1 MQFSAYNPPLHSMPL
16 AVGTRLGPYEILAPI
31 GAGGMGEV
39 YRARD
44 TRLHRDVAIKILPEA
59 FGSDPDRRARFER
72 EARAVAALSHPGIL
86 AIHDFGTDGRIT
98 YAVTELLD
106 GSTLRA
112 RLDAGPIPPRKV
124 VEIGAQVA
132 GAVGAAHDKGI
143 VHRDIKPENLFVTND
158 GRVKVLDF
166 GLAKAPG
173 PAGPSATADAT
184 MTQAHTDAGIV
195 LGTVGYMSPEQVRAL
210 PADHRSDI
218 FSIGV
223 VLYEMLTGRRP
234 FGGASTVETMNAI
247 LKEDPAPIAAADS
260 VAPALR
266 HIVDHCLEKEPA
278 ERFQSAR
285 DLAFAL
291 QQLSP
296 ASASSGASAAIEA
309 APRRRLLS
317 LWKAAGLIALLAAV
331 FAAGWMAAPRDVPT
345 ALAFRR
351 LTFRP
356 GNLLRARFSPDGK
369 TVVYS
374 ASWEGGP
381 PAIYTVRTDGGD
393 SRELGLG
400 DATVASVSSS
410 GELAIVRVTSHAP
423 GALGTLARLPL
434 GGGAP
439 RDLLQDVYAAD
450 WGPAADD
457 LAVVRRA
464 PNGFHRLESPVG
476 RVLHESQNIQS
487 PRISPDGRYVAFVA
501 DGKLIVLERATGTT
515 VFRGEWAMTNNAGS
529 VAWAPSGREIFVQAG
544 PHPEELSLRA
554 VDLSGR
560 DRIVVPPAGG
570 LFALHDVSA
579 AGEMLIERAAARGG
593 IAFRGAGE
601 PAERDLSWLDGSS
614 VRQLS
619 HDGAWMLFSENLQ
632 GRGKLGDVFIRRT
645 NGSPPIR
652 LGDGNPLALS
662 RDGKWALARTVQR
675 PSRLVL
681 LPTGPGSAKVLD
693 TGALEPNGGTFGP
706 DGSVI
711 FGSLAG
717 QGRIQFHRLDV
728 QTGVIR
734 PMAVEGRSE
743 ASAFVIDRSVA
754 PGADGAFARMLPDGH
769 VEIVRN
775 DGTRT
780 LVPGAALEAAD
791 DLEFL
796 SDSHVY
802 VARRSRVAAEISRI
816 DVRTGTRTPW
826 RTLRP
831 ADPAGLIT
839 IGSIAIAGDGE
850 SYAYSYRRVT
860 SSDLYLARAS
870 RVK

>member
-1 MQFSAYNPPLHSMPL
+1 MKPGDSLGSYRVLEK
-16 AVGTRLGPYEILAPI
+16 VGE
-31 GAGGMGEV
+31 GGMGEV
-39 YRARD
+39 YRAHD
-44 TRLHRDVAIKILPEA
+44 SRLHRDVAIKILPETV
-59 FGSDPDRRARFER
+59 GSDPERLARFER

-86 AIHDFGTDGRIT
+86 AIHDFGTDGRVT

-106 GSTLRA
+106 GATLRA
-112 RLDAGPIPPRKV
+112 RLDAGPIPSRKAID
-124 VEIGAQVA
+124 IGAQIA
-132 GAVGAAHDKGI
+132 SAVGAAHDKGI
-143 VHRDIKPENLFVTND
+143 VHRDIKPENIVITND

-166 GLAKAPG
+166 GLAKALG
-173 PAGPSATADAT
+173 PAGTSATADAAPGAT
-184 MTQAHTDAGIV
+184 VTNVQTDAGIV

-247 LKEDPAPIAAADS
+247 LKEDPAPLTAADA

-296 ASASSGASAAIEA
+296 ASAPSGAIAAIDT
-309 APRRRLLS
+309 APRRRLRF
-317 LWKAAGLIALLAAV
+317 LWQAAAFAALLAAV
-331 FAAGWMAAPRDVPT
+331 FGAGWMMAPRDVP
-345 ALAFRR
+345 ASFAFRR
-351 LTFRP
+351 LTYRP

-374 ASWEGGP
+374 ASWEGR
-381 PAIYTVRTDGGD
+381 PAAVYTMRTDGGD
-393 SRELGLG
+393 SRELLG
-400 DATVASVSSS
+400 DASVAAVSSG
-410 GELAIVRVTSHAP
+410 GELAVVRLTASAA

-439 RDLLQDVYAAD
+439 RDVLQDVFAAD
-450 WGPAADD
+450 WGPTADD

-464 PNGFHRLESPVG
+464 PSGFQRLESPVG
-476 RVLHESQNIQS
+476 RVLHEAQSIQS
-487 PRISPDGRYVAFVA
+487 PRISPEGKHLAYLA
-501 DGKLIVLERATGTT
+501 DGKLIVVERATGTT
-515 VFRGEWAMTNNAGS
+515 VLRGPWAVTNSAGS
-529 VAWAPSGREIFVQAG
+529 LAWAPSGGEIFVQAG
-544 PHPEELSLRA
+544 PHPDEVSLRA

-560 DRIVVPPAGG
+560 DRIVVAPAGG

-579 AGEMLIERAAARGG
+579 TGEMLIERAAARGG
-593 IAFRGAGE
+593 VAFRGAGDQ
-601 PAERDLSWLDGSS
+601 AERDLSWLDGST

-619 HDGAWMLFSENLQ
+619 HDGAWMLFSESLQ
-632 GRGKLGDVFIRRT
+632 ARGKLGDVFIRRT
-645 NGSPPIR
+645 DGSPAIR

-662 RDGKWALARTVQR
+662 RDGKWVLARTTQN

-681 LPTGPGSAKVLD
+681 MPTGAGSAKVLD
-693 TGALEPNGGTFGP
+693 TGAFEPNGGTFAP

-711 FGSLAG
+711 FGSVPSP
-717 QGRIQFHRLDV
+717 GRIEFHRLDL
-728 QTGVIR
+728 QTGAVR
-734 PMAVEGRSE
+734 PLKVEGDE
-743 ASAFVIDRSVA
+743 GSAFVIDRSVA
-754 PGADGAFARMLPDGH
+754 IGPDGFARVLPDGH

-775 DGTRT
+775 DGSRRM
-780 LVPGAALEAAD
+780 VPGAALEADD

-796 SDSHVY
+796 NAAYLY
-802 VARRSRVAAEISRI
+802 VARRTRVAAELSRI
-816 DVRTGTRTPW
+816 DLRTGARTPW
-826 RTLRP
+826 RTLSP
-831 ADPAGLIT
+831 ADPAGLIA
-839 IGSIAIAGDGE
+839 IGTIAIAGDGE

-860 SSDLYLARAS
+860 SSDLYLARAT

>member
-1 MQFSAYNPPLHSMPL
+1 MPL
-16 AVGTRLGPYEILAPI
+16 AIGTRLGPYEIVAPI

-44 TRLHRDVAIKILPEA
+44 QRLNRDVAIKILPETV
-59 FGSDPDRRARFER
+59 GSDPDRLARFER

-86 AIHDFGTDGRIT
+86 AIHDFGTAGRIT

-106 GSTLRA
+106 GGTLRA

-124 VEIGAQVA
+124 VDIGAQIA

-143 VHRDIKPENLFVTND
+143 VHRDLKPENLFVTHD

-166 GLAKAPG
+166 GLARAADSPLMAA
-173 PAGPSATADAT
+173 AGATV
-184 MTQAHTDAGIV
+184 TQAQTDPGVV

-223 VLYEMLTGRRP
+223 VLYEMLSGRRP

-247 LKEDPAPIAAADS
+247 LKEDPAPVAVADG

-291 QQLSP
+291 QQLST
-296 ASASSGASAAIEA
+296 ASSPSGATAAIEA
-309 APRRRLLS
+309 APRRRFLS
-317 LWKAAGLIALLAAV
+317 VWKAAALAALLAAM
-331 FAAGWMAAPRDVPT
+331 FGAGWLAAPRDLPT
-345 ALAFRR
+345 SLAFRR

-374 ASWEGGP
+374 AAWEGKP

-393 SRELGLG
+393 SRALGL
-400 DATVASVSSS
+400 DQASVAAVSSG
-410 GELAIVRVTSHAP
+410 GELAIVRMTSDAP
-423 GALGTLARLPL
+423 SALGTLARLPL

-464 PNGFHRLESPVG
+464 PNGFQRLESPVG
-476 RVLHESQNIQS
+476 RVLHESQRIDS
-487 PRISPDGRYVAFVA
+487 PRISPDGRHVAFVS
-501 DGKLIVLERATGTT
+501 DGKLSVIERATGTA
-515 VFRGEWAMTNNAGS
+515 VFRSNWVVTNPSGS
-529 VAWAPSGREIFVQAG
+529 IAWAPSGREIFVQAG
-544 PHPEELSLRA
+544 PHQEELSLRA

-560 DRIVVPPAGG
+560 DRVVVPPAGG
-570 LFALHDVSA
+570 LSALHDVSA
-579 AGEMLIERAAARGG
+579 AGELLIERAAARGG
-593 IAFRGAGE
+593 IAFRGAGDL
-601 PAERDLSWLDGSS
+601 AERDLSWLDGST
-614 VRQLS
+614 VRMLS

-632 GRGKLGDVFIRRT
+632 GRSKLGDVFIRRT
-645 NGSPPIR
+645 DGSPPIR
-652 LGDGNPLALS
+652 LGDGSPLALS
-662 RDGKWALARTVQR
+662 RDGKWALARTTQR

-681 LPTGPGSAKVLD
+681 LPTGAGTAKVLD

-711 FGSLAG
+711 FGSLAA

-728 QTGVIR
+728 QTGAIR
-734 PMAVEGRSE
+734 PMAVEGSGE
-743 ASAFVIDRSVA
+743 GSAFVIDRSVA
-754 PGADGAFARMLPDGH
+754 PGPDGAFARVLPDGH
-769 VEIVRN
+769 VEIVGA
-775 DGTRT
+775 DGART
-780 LVPGAALEAAD
+780 QVPGAVLEAGD
-791 DLEFL
+791 ELEFL
-796 SDSHVY
+796 GNGYVY
-802 VARRSRVAAEISRI
+802 VARRTRVSAELSRL

-831 ADPAGLIT
+831 ADPAGIIA

-850 SYAYSYRRVT
+850 SYAYTYRRVT
-860 SSDLYLARAS
+860 SSDLYLARPSA
-870 RVK
+870 RR

>member
-1 MQFSAYNPPLHSMPL
+1 MPI
-16 AVGTRLGPYEILAPI
+16 AAGTRLGPYEVVTPI

-44 TRLHRDVAIKILPEA
+44 HRLNRDVAIKILPETV
-59 FGSDPDRRARFER
+59 GSHPDRLARFER

-86 AIHDFGTDGRIT
+86 SIHDFGTDGRVT

-106 GSTLRA
+106 GGTLRA
-112 RLDAGPIPPRKV
+112 RLDAGPIPPRKAID
-124 VEIGAQVA
+124 IGAQIA
-132 GAVGAAHDKGI
+132 SAVGAAHDKGI
-143 VHRDIKPENLFVTND
+143 VHRDLKPENLFVTTD

-166 GLAKAPG
+166 GLARVAEP
-173 PAGPSATADAT
+173 PATAAAGAT
-184 MTQAHTDAGIV
+184 VTQVKTGAGIV

-247 LKEDPAPIAAADS
+247 LKEDPAPLVAADN
-260 VAPALR
+260 VTPALR

-296 ASASSGASAAIEA
+296 ASSPSGATAAIEA
-309 APRRRLLS
+309 APRRRFRS
-317 LWKAAGLIALLAAV
+317 LWKAAAVVALLAV
-331 FAAGWMAAPRDVPT
+331 GFGVGFGAGWIAAPSDVP
-345 ALAFRR
+345 ASLAFRR

-374 ASWEGGP
+374 AAWDGKP

-393 SRELGLG
+393 SRELGLS
-400 DATVASVSSS
+400 DASVASVSSG
-410 GELAIVRVTSHAP
+410 GELAIVRMTSHAP
-423 GALGTLARLPL
+423 NALGTLARLPL
-434 GGGAP
+434 GGGGAP

-450 WGPAADD
+450 WGPTPDD

-464 PNGFHRLESPVG
+464 PNGFQRLESPVG
-476 RVLHESQNIQS
+476 RVLHESQGIQS
-487 PRISPDGRYVAFVA
+487 PRISPDGRHLAFVA
-501 DGKLIVLERATGTT
+501 DGKLSVIERASGAIVLRDP
-515 VFRGEWAMTNNAGS
+515 WAVTNNAGS
-529 VAWAPSGREIFVQAG
+529 IAWAPSGREIFVQAG
-544 PHPEELSLRA
+544 PHPDELALRA

-560 DRIVVPPAGG
+560 DRVVVPPAGG

-579 AGEMLIERAAARGG
+579 AGELLIERAAARGG
-593 IAFRGAGE
+593 IAFRGAGDA
-601 PAERDLSWLDGSS
+601 AERDLSWLDGSN
-614 VRQLS
+614 VRVLS
-619 HDGAWMLFSENLQ
+619 HDGAWMLFSESLQ
-632 GRGKLGDVFIRRT
+632 GRGKMGDVFLRRT
-645 NGSPPIR
+645 DGSPPIR

-662 RDGKWALARTVQR
+662 RDGKWALARTTGR
-675 PSRLVL
+675 PSRLTL
-681 LPTGPGSAKVLD
+681 LPTGPGTAKVLD
-693 TGALEPNGGTFGP
+693 TGAFEPNGGAFGP

-711 FGSLAG
+711 FGSVAS

-734 PMAVEGRSE
+734 PMAVEGPGE

-754 PGADGAFARMLPDGH
+754 PGPDGGFARVLPDGH
-769 VEIVRN
+769 VEIVRS

-780 LVPGAALEAAD
+780 LLPGAAMDATDELV
-791 DLEFL
+791 LL
-796 SDSHVY
+796 GDSYLY
-802 VARRSRVAAEISRI
+802 VARRTRLAAELSRI

-826 RTLRP
+826 RTLQP
-831 ADPAGLIT
+831 ADPAGLIA
-839 IGSIAIAGDGE
+839 IGTIAISGDGQ

-860 SSDLYLARAS
+860 SSDLYLARAPS
-870 RVK
+870 RQR

>member
-1 MQFSAYNPPLHSMPL
+1 MSVTA
-16 AVGTRLGPYEILAPI
+16 GTRLGQYEILALL

-44 TRLHRDVAIKILPEA
+44 TRLDRDVAIKILPEA
-59 FGSDPDRRARFER
+59 LASDPDRLARFER

-86 AIHDFGTDGRIT
+86 AIHDFGTDGGVT

-106 GSTLRA
+106 GVTLRA
-112 RLDAGPIPPRKV
+112 RLEAGPIPPRKAID
-124 VEIGAQVA
+124 IGAQIA
-132 GAVGAAHDKGI
+132 RALGAAHDKGI
-143 VHRDIKPENLFVTND
+143 VHRDIKPENVFITND

-166 GLAKAPG
+166 GLAKALG
-173 PAGPSATADAT
+173 PAGTSATAGAT
-184 MTQAHTDAGIV
+184 VTRAQTDAGIV

-210 PADHRSDI
+210 PVDHRSDL

-234 FGGASTVETMNAI
+234 FGGDSAVETMNAI
-247 LKEDPAPIAAADS
+247 LKEDPAPLDVDG

-296 ASASSGASAAIEA
+296 ASAASGATAAIDA
-309 APRRRLLS
+309 LPRRRRIS
-317 LWKAAGLIALLAAV
+317 LWTAAGLAALLAAM
-331 FAAGWMAAPRDVPT
+331 FLAGWMAAPRVAPT
-345 ALAFRR
+345 SLSFHR
-351 LTFRP
+351 LTYRP
-356 GNLLRARFSPDGK
+356 GNILRARFSPDGK

-374 ASWEGGP
+374 AAWEGRP

-393 SRELGLG
+393 SRELGLS
-400 DATVASVSSS
+400 DASVAAVSSG
-410 GELAIVRVTSHAP
+410 GELAIVRMTSHAP
-423 GALGTLARLPL
+423 GAIGTLARLPL
-434 GGGAP
+434 GGGGAP
-439 RDLLQDVYAAD
+439 RDVLQDVYAAD

-457 LAVVRRA
+457 LAIVRRA
-464 PNGFHRLESPVG
+464 PNGFQRLESPVG
-476 RVLHESQNIQS
+476 RVLHESQNIQA
-487 PRISPDGRYVAFVA
+487 PRISPDGRHIAFVSE
-501 DGKLIVLERATGTT
+501 GKLSVVERATGT
-515 VFRGEWAMTNNAGS
+515 VAFRSEWAITNNAGS

-570 LFALHDVSA
+570 LVALHDVSA
-579 AGEMLIERAAARGG
+579 AGELLIERATARGG
-593 IAFRGAGE
+593 IAFRGAGDA
-601 PAERDLSWLDGSS
+601 AERDLSWLDGST

-619 HDGAWMLFSENLQ
+619 HDGAWMIFSENLQ
-632 GRGKLGDVFIRRT
+632 GRSKLGDVFIRRT
-645 NGSPPIR
+645 DGSPPIR

-662 RDGKWALARTVQR
+662 RDGKWVLSRTTQQ

-681 LPTGPGSAKVLD
+681 LPTGPGIAKVLD
-693 TGALEPNGGTFGP
+693 TGAFEPNGGTFGP

-711 FGSLAG
+711 FGSLAA

-728 QTGVIR
+728 QTGVIG
-734 PMAVEGRSE
+734 PVAVEGSGE
-743 ASAFVIDRSVA
+743 GSAFVIDRSVA
-754 PGADGAFARMLPDGH
+754 TGLDGAFARVLPDGH
-769 VEIVRN
+769 VEIVRP

-780 LVPGAALEAAD
+780 KVPGAALEAGD
-791 DLEFL
+791 ELEFL
-796 SDSHVY
+796 GDGYLY
-802 VARRSRVAAEISRI
+802 VARRSRLAAELSRI
-816 DVRTGTRTPW
+816 DLRTGARTPW
-826 RTLRP
+826 RTLQPSDR
-831 ADPAGLIT
+831 AGLIA
-839 IGSIAIAGDGE
+839 IGTIAIAADGQ

-860 SSDLYLARAS
+860 SSDLYIAAPRRQPPGS
-870 RVK
+870 R